1 MISISVYALFQF
13 DCYESR
19 KESVSMCMC
28 FFVRARFLYI
38 LEHVFIANGKRMS
51 ALTLNRLPVDL
62 IESTKRRL
70 PATINIDCAIFFCVL
85 CGFVL

>member
-1 MISISVYALFQF
+1 MHFFNSIVTKAERNPCRC
-13 DCYESR
+13 DC
-19 KESVSMCMC
+19 VCVC
-28 FFVRARFLYI
+28 VFLVRARFLYI
-38 LEHVFIANGKRMS
+38 LEHVFIANGKPMS
-51 ALTLNRLPVDL
+51 AHTLNRLPVDL